1 MLSSFDSRDIHRGN
15 IPAKL
20 FYGSSYGYYQFNSAV
35 YEKVKNLIKLR
46 KSLPV
51 MSNGK
56 FEILKTKSKSN
67 FAYIR
72 KNKEQQ
78 VLVINNLSKHKLIA
92 EISLPMDIILKN
104 DGRIKQLKN
113 LVNNDNINVNISL
126 QNKTMHLRLAPYQV
140 LWLDLSN
147 N

>member
-1 MLSSFDSRDIHRGN
+1 MRSR
-15 IPAKL
+15 
-20 FYGSSYGYYQFNSAV
+20 
-35 YEKVKNLIKLR
+35 
-46 KSLPV
+46 
-51 MSNGK
+51 
-56 FEILKTKSKSN
+56 
-67 FAYIR
+67 
-72 KNKEQQ
+72 
-78 VLVINNLSKHKLIA
+78 NNHVFSKHKLIA